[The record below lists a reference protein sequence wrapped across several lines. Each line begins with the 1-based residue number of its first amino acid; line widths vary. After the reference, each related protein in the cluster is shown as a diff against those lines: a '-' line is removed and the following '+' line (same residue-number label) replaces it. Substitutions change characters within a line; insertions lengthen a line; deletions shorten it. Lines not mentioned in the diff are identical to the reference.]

1 MNSSALI
8 ARNLSVSRVRTVII
22 VVAVAVVV
30 ALLFSTL
37 VIEVGMRRSTDIG
50 SARLGADILLLPS
63 PLPNLIIYIQWK
75 DPVFVAPTNTSAHL
89 GYLKPSYIDDN
100 GILDRSIEAI
110 QGVAGVSPQVYVGTL
125 NYFGHPV
132 ALVGFDPNT
141 DFTVLPWLKVG
152 GQSQTSLGPEMAI
165 VGSDTGFLVGDS
177 ITWGGLTLKVAA
189 VLEPTSSSMD
199 STAFF
204 PIQTA
209 YELAQSF
216 NTSSASTGSGQNS
229 TAVGFKAG
237 QISALL
243 VKLQSG
249 ASEQQVGREISGS
262 ISDYV
267 VIYGA
272 IATKQLSLETRG
284 LATYEFFLSGL
295 LGTSVL
301 ILTASLMSM
310 SINERKREFG
320 LLRSLGA
327 TRLSISRLV
336 MTEAAVVS
344 TVGSLL
350 GLVVG
355 GVVLVVSEFLLNQS
369 YNISFVQPATIDLIG
384 FMVGSLSLGMLIGTA
399 AATYP
404 AYAASRKDPYEA
416 ITRGE

>member
-1 MNSSALI
+1 MNSASLI
-8 ARNLSVSRVRTVII
+8 ARNLSVARGRTAII
-22 VVAVAVVV
+22 VIAVAVVV
-30 ALLFSTL
+30 GLLFSTL
-37 VIEVGMRRSTDIG
+37 VIEVGVRRSTEIG

-75 DPVFVAPTNTSAHL
+75 DPVFIAPTNALAHL
-89 GYLKPSYIDDN
+89 AYLKPSYIDDN
-100 GILDRSIEAI
+100 GSLDRSIEAI

-125 NYFGHPV
+125 NYSGHPV
-132 ALVGFDPNT
+132 ALVGFEPNT
-141 DFTVLPWLKVG
+141 DFTVLPWLKAG
-152 GQSQTSLGPEMAI
+152 GQSQSALSPEMAI
-165 VGSDTGFLVGDS
+165 AGSDTSFAVGDDV
-177 ITWGGLTLKVAA
+177 TWGDLTLKVAA

-199 STAFF
+199 STVFF

-209 YELAQSF
+209 YRLAQGVG
-216 NTSSASTGSGQNS
+216 TSSATGSGQNS
-229 TAVGFKAG
+229 TLVSFRPG

-249 ASEQQVGREISGS
+249 ASQQQVGHDISGS

-284 LATYEFFLSGL
+284 LATYEFFLAGL
-295 LGTSVL
+295 LGASVL

-310 SINERKREFG
+310 SVNERKREFG

-327 TRLSISRLV
+327 TRSSISRLV
-336 MTEAAVVS
+336 MAEAGIVS
-344 TVGSLL
+344 LAGSLL

-355 GVVLVVSEFLLNQS
+355 GVVLVVSELLLAQS
-369 YNISFVQPATIDLIG
+369 YSISFVQPTAIDLVG
-384 FMVGSLSLGMLIGTA
+384 FMVASLGLGMLIGTTA
-399 AATYP
+399 STYP

>member
-1 MNSSALI
+1 MNSASLI
-8 ARNLSVSRVRTVII
+8 ARNLWVARVRTAII

-30 ALLFSTL
+30 GLLFSTL
-37 VIEVGMRRSTDIG
+37 VIEIGVRRSTEIG
-50 SARLGADILLLPS
+50 SARLGADILLLPA

-75 DPVFVAPTNTSAHL
+75 DPVFITPTNVTAHL
-89 GYLKPSYIDDN
+89 QYLRPIYIDDN
-100 GILDRSIEAI
+100 GTLDRSIGAI
-110 QGVAGVSPQVYVGTL
+110 PGVAGVSPQVYVGTL
-125 NYFGHPV
+125 NYPGHHV
-132 ALVGFDPNT
+132 ALVGFDPSS
-141 DFTVLPWLKVG
+141 DFTVLPWLRAG
-152 GQSQTSLGPEMAI
+152 GRSQSTLAQDMAI
-165 VGSDTGFLVGDS
+165 AGSDTGFAAGDNV
-177 ITWGGLTLKVAA
+177 TWGGLSLRVSA

-199 STAFF
+199 STVFF

-209 YELAQSF
+209 YTLAGVGGTQSD
-216 NTSSASTGSGQNS
+216 ATGSGQNS
-229 TAVGFKAG
+229 TTVKFSPG

-249 ASEQQVGREISGS
+249 ASEQAVGREISRS

-272 IATKQLSLETRG
+272 IATKKLSLETTG
-284 LATYEFFLSGL
+284 LATYEFFLAGL

-327 TRLSISRLV
+327 TRSSITRLV
-336 MTEAAVVS
+336 MAEASIVS
-344 TVGSLL
+344 FAGSLL

-355 GVVLVVSEFLLNQS
+355 SIVLVVSESILTQS
-369 YNISFVQPATIDLIG
+369 YNISFVQPTVVDLVE
-384 FMVGSLSLGMLIGTA
+384 FTVGSLGLGVLIGTA
-399 AATYP
+399 ASTYP